1 MVVVSRSM
9 SDKNAAPAVAI
20 TADLLGADF
29 FTLLGLPQRFELDTV
44 ALDARFRELQR
55 EVHPDRFAAA
65 DDAARRASMML
76 ATQINAAYQTLR
88 SPLKRASYLLEQ
100 SGVDIGA
107 ESNTAMSSEFL
118 MSQMMWREQVA
129 DARGHKNLA
138 ELERLQSEIAD
149 DVRDAYSDLATALD
163 KTHQQQD
170 AVEGVR
176 RLMFLEKLREE
187 VEDAIFALDDL

>member
-1 MVVVSRSM
+1 M
-9 SDKNAAPAVAI
+9 SDASAAPTVAI

-29 FTLLGLPQRFELDTV
+29 FTLLGLPRRFELDTV

-76 ATQINAAYQTLR
+76 ATQINAAYQALR
-88 SPLKRASYLLEQ
+88 SPLRRASYLLELA
-100 SGVDIGA
+100 GVDIGA
-107 ESNTAMSSEFL
+107 ESNTAMSPEFL

-129 DARGHKNLA
+129 DARGGKNLA
-138 ELERLQSEIAD
+138 ELEHLQTGIAD
-149 DVRDAYSDLATALD
+149 EIRDAYSHLAIALD
-163 KTHQQQD
+163 AENQTQD

-187 VEDAIFALDDL
+187 IEDALFALEDL

>member
-1 MVVVSRSM
+1 M
-9 SDKNAAPAVAI
+9 SDASAAPAVAI

-29 FTLLGLPQRFELDTV
+29 FTLLGLPKRFELDTQ
-44 ALDARFRELQR
+44 ALDSRFRELQR

-100 SGVDIGA
+100 AGIDIGA
-107 ESNTAMSSEFL
+107 ESNTAMSPEFL

-129 DARGHKNLA
+129 DARGKKNLA
-138 ELERLQSEIAD
+138 ELERLQVEIAD
-149 DVRDAYSDLATALD
+149 DIRDAYGDLANALD
-163 KTHQQQD
+163 KDNRAQD

-187 VEDAIFALDDL
+187 IEDAVFALEDL

>member
-1 MVVVSRSM
+1 M
-9 SDKNAAPAVAI
+9 SDASAAPAVAI

-29 FTLLGLPQRFELDTV
+29 FTLLGLPKRFELDTL

-76 ATQINAAYQTLR
+76 ATQINAAYQTLC

-100 SGVDIGA
+100 AGIDIGA
-107 ESNTAMSSEFL
+107 ESNTAMSPEFL

-129 DARGHKNLA
+129 DARGEKNLA
-138 ELERLQSEIAD
+138 ELKRLQVEIAD
-149 DVRDAYSDLATALD
+149 DIRDAYGDLANALD
-163 KTHQQQD
+163 RDHRAQD

-187 VEDAIFALDDL
+187 IEDAVFALEDCC

>member
-1 MVVVSRSM
+1 M
-9 SDKNAAPAVAI
+9 SDLKAAPGIAI

-29 FTLLGLPQRFELDTV
+29 FTLLGLPKRFELDV
-44 ALDARFRELQR
+44 AGLDERFRQLQR

-88 SPLKRASYLLEQ
+88 SPLKRATYLLEQ
-100 SGVDIGA
+100 AGVDIGA
-107 ESNTAMSSEFL
+107 ESNTAMSPDFL

-129 DARGHKNLA
+129 DARGEKNLA
-138 ELERLQSEIAD
+138 ELERLQAEIAD
-149 DVRDAYSDLATALD
+149 DIRDAYSDLSVMLD
-163 KTHQQQD
+163 QENRAHD

-187 VEDAIFALDDL
+187 IEDAVFALEDL